1 MILISSRTVKCRDE
15 YCSGYFSIVF
25 TLRQKRIEW
34 DCNLWIDYKSND
46 VVSHSFTL
54 LNCTTVALA
63 NILSSLWLLFVN
75 RTLHFVTSESKENL

>member
-1 MILISSRTVKCRDE
+1 MILISSRHFTVRDE
-15 YCSGYFSIVF
+15 YCSGYSSIIF

-34 DCNLWIDYKSND
+34 DCNLWIGYKSND

-54 LNCTTVALA
+54 LNCTTIALA
-63 NILSSLWLLFVN
+63 NVLSSLWLLFVN